1 MGLRRE
7 GVLLGREG
15 GESGGSSSS
24 MASTP
29 IMAAFPG
36 ALLPVKGEKEEWE
49 EEETPGC
56 MVRTTGDPP
65 APSEAGRLAR
75 LRRPIGEPRGAG
87 RKEWLAGPEKLSPP
101 PANKD
106 SCPAR

>member
-1 MGLRRE
+1 MRRE
-7 GVLLGREG
+7 DVLLVREG
-15 GESGGSSSS
+15 GDSGGSSSS

-36 ALLPVKGEKEEWE
+36 ALLPAKGEKEEW

-65 APSEAGRLAR
+65 ALSEAGRLAR
-75 LRRPIGEPRGAG
+75 LRRPIEEPRGGG

-106 SCPAR
+106 NCPAR